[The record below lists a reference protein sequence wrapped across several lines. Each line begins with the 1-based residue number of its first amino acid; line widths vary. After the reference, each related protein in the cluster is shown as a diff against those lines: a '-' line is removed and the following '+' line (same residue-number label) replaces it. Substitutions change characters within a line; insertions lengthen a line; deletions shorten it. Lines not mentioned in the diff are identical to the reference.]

1 MLNRVLDAIWP
12 TRQQPAPDLDSVANT
27 SIVFARGAAA
37 AIDLLVCYFFL
48 VIPGFYIVSELF
60 PAEFEALG
68 AGAVWLSI
76 LLLVPVFITYAF
88 VFEWHFGRTPGKVNR
103 RLIVVMADGRP
114 CTGRAS
120 AIRNIALY
128 IDLLGIPPLV
138 VGLVSALTADGQRIG
153 DRLAGTVVVRSIPRD
168 EVDYVVTG
176 EMDTSATTRADESE
190 NG

>member
-12 TRQQPAPDLDSVANT
+12 TRQQPAPDLDSVT
-27 SIVFARGAAA
+27 ETGLVLSRGTAA
-37 AIDLLVCYFFL
+37 AIDLIVCYFLL
-48 VIPGFYIVSELF
+48 VTPGFYVVSVLF
-60 PAEFEALG
+60 PTEFEALG
-68 AGAVWLSI
+68 AGAFWLSI

-114 CTGRAS
+114 CTASAS

-128 IDLLGIPPLV
+128 IDLIGIPPLV
-138 VGLVSALTADGQRIG
+138 VGLVSALVADGRRVG

-168 EVDYVVTG
+168 DVDYVVTG
-176 EMDTSATTRADESE
+176 EMDTSATTRADSP
-190 NG
+190 NDG